1 MKEKTVQL
9 RRSLWLLLV
18 LFSGV
23 LPIMAQNYQVKGTVT
38 DTNGELLPGVT
49 VQLKGSSV
57 GTATNVDGIYTI
69 NVPSGKQNVLTFS
82 CVGYTPATVNV
93 AEGQKVCDVTLT
105 DSSNELN
112 EVVVVAYGTQKKA
125 NLTGSVSSVNVKELQ
140 DIPASNTSRL
150 LEGRMPGVTVSSFSA
165 QPGNDDDVE
174 IKVRGIG
181 TFVNSSP
188 LVLIDGVESSLSN
201 VAVQDIES
209 ISVLKDAASAA
220 IYGVRAAN
228 GVILVTTK
236 QGEQDSK
243 RVSYNASFGFQK
255 ATVLPTYL
263 DSWQWAVLF
272 NEENDALGGDAPLR
286 NYTPEMIE
294 ALRNGS
300 NPQLFA
306 NTNWM
311 RELFRTAF
319 VQRHHLSMSG
329 GGDNSHYMA
338 SVGFTKQD
346 GIMRGTSMKRATF
359 RLNADSKFLNI
370 FTLGLNTSGSYQDVA
385 EPQSGTWEVFNQ
397 AVDHTRPT
405 IPVKYDNGMWG
416 QYDGNPQFP
425 QYSTN
430 PVEQT
435 TFTGDERR
443 YQFDGKLFLDVEP
456 IRNLHIRTSFA
467 YQYYNS
473 EYEAFDPTHQ
483 HYKADGS
490 MIPSGIASLNIN
502 GVNSQQWI
510 NENTVSYSITI
521 ADDHNLSALIG
532 QSNQWNRNKYSRAVG
547 ENFLTNNVQVMDAA
561 QNSSAYGNREEA
573 TLRSWFGRIN
583 YNYKGRYLFEANL
596 RRDETSRIPKKNRT
610 GYFPA
615 VSAGW
620 NVAEESF
627 LRDQHTLNMLKLRA
641 SWGKLGNQDIG
652 FYPYSQT
659 YIIGSNNY
667 IWGDKKVNGAA
678 LASAANPDIKWE
690 TTTTT
695 DVGVDMTFLNKINLT
710 FDFFNKT
717 TSDILLQLPISALV
731 GVEDAPYVNA
741 AKVRNRGWE
750 LSLGYNDTFDKVTFG
765 AKFNI
770 SRINNRIMDVADRTD
785 WIDGWQINIAGSP
798 IGAYYGYV
806 ADGLYTSQEQIDAVP
821 VAFGTPRLGDIHYLD
836 LNGDNQITDA
846 DRQVIG
852 NPFPKLTYGLN
863 LSAGYRGFDFSMFWQ
878 GIGKCDRVFMDYPAI
893 GGGATENMWDRY
905 NAENPAGTYPAL
917 GNEAYNALPS
927 SFWVKSASYCR
938 LKNLEIG
945 YSIPTSVLSK
955 AHIRNLRVYFS
966 AENLFTITNVDNY
979 DPEKYSSDSRNS
991 TYPNAKTYSFGLN
1004 ITL

>member
-1 MKEKTVQL
+1 M
-9 RRSLWLLLV
+9 
-18 LFSGV
+18 
-23 LPIMAQNYQVKGTVT
+23 
-38 DTNGELLPGVT
+38 
-49 VQLKGSSV
+49 
-57 GTATNVDGIYTI
+57 
-69 NVPSGKQNVLTFS
+69 
-82 CVGYTPATVNV
+82 
-93 AEGQKVCDVTLT
+93 
-105 DSSNELN
+105 
-112 EVVVVAYGTQKKA
+112 
-125 NLTGSVSSVNVKELQ
+125 
-140 DIPASNTSRL
+140 
-150 LEGRMPGVTVSSFSA
+150 
-165 QPGNDDDVE
+165 
-174 IKVRGIG
+174 
-181 TFVNSSP
+181 
-188 LVLIDGVESSLSN
+188 
-201 VAVQDIES
+201 
-209 ISVLKDAASAA
+209 
-220 IYGVRAAN
+220 
-228 GVILVTTK
+228 
-236 QGEQDSK
+236 
-243 RVSYNASFGFQK
+243 
-255 ATVLPTYL
+255 
-263 DSWQWAVLF
+263 
-272 NEENDALGGDAPLR
+272 
-286 NYTPEMIE
+286 
-294 ALRNGS
+294 
-300 NPQLFA
+300 
-306 NTNWM
+306 
-311 RELFRTAF
+311 
-319 VQRHHLSMSG
+319 
-329 GGDNSHYMA
+329 
-338 SVGFTKQD
+338 
-346 GIMRGTSMKRATF
+346 
-359 RLNADSKFLNI
+359 
-370 FTLGLNTSGSYQDVA
+370 
-385 EPQSGTWEVFNQ
+385 
-397 AVDHTRPT
+397 
-405 IPVKYDNGMWG
+405 
-416 QYDGNPQFP
+416 
-425 QYSTN
+425 
-430 PVEQT
+430 
-435 TFTGDERR
+435 
-443 YQFDGKLFLDVEP
+443 
-456 IRNLHIRTSFA
+456 
-467 YQYYNS
+467 
-473 EYEAFDPTHQ
+473 
-483 HYKADGS
+483 
-490 MIPSGIASLNIN
+490 
-502 GVNSQQWI
+502 
-510 NENTVSYSITI
+510 
-521 ADDHNLSALIG
+521 
-532 QSNQWNRNKYSRAVG
+532 G

-710 FDFFNKT
+710 FDYFNKT

-806 ADGLYTSQEQIDAVP
+806 ADGLYISQEQIDAVP

>member
-1 MKEKTVQL
+1 
-9 RRSLWLLLV
+9 
-18 LFSGV
+18 
-23 LPIMAQNYQVKGTVT
+23 
-38 DTNGELLPGVT
+38 
-49 VQLKGSSV
+49 
-57 GTATNVDGIYTI
+57 
-69 NVPSGKQNVLTFS
+69 
-82 CVGYTPATVNV
+82 
-93 AEGQKVCDVTLT
+93 
-105 DSSNELN
+105 
-112 EVVVVAYGTQKKA
+112 
-125 NLTGSVSSVNVKELQ
+125 
-140 DIPASNTSRL
+140 
-150 LEGRMPGVTVSSFSA
+150 
-165 QPGNDDDVE
+165 
-174 IKVRGIG
+174 
-181 TFVNSSP
+181 
-188 LVLIDGVESSLSN
+188 
-201 VAVQDIES
+201 
-209 ISVLKDAASAA
+209 
-220 IYGVRAAN
+220 
-228 GVILVTTK
+228 
-236 QGEQDSK
+236 
-243 RVSYNASFGFQK
+243 
-255 ATVLPTYL
+255 
-263 DSWQWAVLF
+263 
-272 NEENDALGGDAPLR
+272 
-286 NYTPEMIE
+286 
-294 ALRNGS
+294 
-300 NPQLFA
+300 
-306 NTNWM
+306 
-311 RELFRTAF
+311 
-319 VQRHHLSMSG
+319 
-329 GGDNSHYMA
+329 
-338 SVGFTKQD
+338 
-346 GIMRGTSMKRATF
+346 MRGTSMKRATF

-710 FDFFNKT
+710 FDYFNKT

-821 VAFGTPRLGDIHYLD
+821 VAFGTPRLGDIRYLD

-979 DPEKYSSDSRNS
+979 DPEKYSSDCRNS